1 MTLKNSLYMTVK
13 HDDGSESQILNPYY
27 VHPDTGKSVQDKILY
42 VKKKN
47 VYGNE
52 LVYPV
57 CKDAKLFANLT
68 KQKTLSTDDIARIK
82 SLGYVFKHVE
92 EKI

>member
-1 MTLKNSLYMTVK
+1 M
-13 HDDGSESQILNPYY
+13 
-27 VHPDTGKSVQDKILY
+27 DKILY

-82 SLGYVFKHVE
+82 SLGYVYKHVE

>member
-1 MTLKNSLYMTVK
+1 M
-13 HDDGSESQILNPYY
+13 
-27 VHPDTGKSVQDKILY
+27 DKILY

-52 LVYPV
+52 LVYPI
-57 CKDAKLFANLT
+57 CKDAKLFVNLL
-68 KQKTLSTDDIARIK
+68 KQETFTSDDIARIK

-92 EKI
+92 EKIWDR

>member
-1 MTLKNSLYMTVK
+1 M
-13 HDDGSESQILNPYY
+13 LNDAI
-27 VHPDTGKSVQDKILY
+27 VHHINLLTRLELIMEKILY

-52 LVYPV
+52 LIYPV

-82 SLGYVFKHVE
+82 SLGYIFKHVE

>member
-1 MTLKNSLYMTVK
+1 M
-13 HDDGSESQILNPYY
+13 
-27 VHPDTGKSVQDKILY
+27 DKILY

-82 SLGYVFKHVE
+82 SLGYTFKHIEV
-92 EKI
+92 KI

>member
-1 MTLKNSLYMTVK
+1 MHHINLLTRLELIM
-13 HDDGSESQILNPYY
+13 E
-27 VHPDTGKSVQDKILY
+27 KILY

-47 VYGNE
+47 VYGND

>member
-1 MTLKNSLYMTVK
+1 M
-13 HDDGSESQILNPYY
+13 E
-27 VHPDTGKSVQDKILY
+27 KILY

-68 KQKTLSTDDIARIK
+68 KQKTLSRDDILRIK

>member
-1 MTLKNSLYMTVK
+1 M
-13 HDDGSESQILNPYY
+13 
-27 VHPDTGKSVQDKILY
+27 DKILY

-57 CKDAKLFANLT
+57 CKDARLFANLT

-92 EKI
+92 EKIWLLIEIDLIKLLALIMRESLVD

>member
-1 MTLKNSLYMTVK
+1 MLT
-13 HDDGSESQILNPYY
+13 DAI
-27 VHPDTGKSVQDKILY
+27 VHHINLLTRLELIMEKILY

>member
-1 MTLKNSLYMTVK
+1 M
-13 HDDGSESQILNPYY
+13 ER
-27 VHPDTGKSVQDKILY
+27 ILY

-57 CKDAKLFANLT
+57 CKDARLFANLT
-68 KQKTLSTDDIARIK
+68 KQKTLNTDDIARIK

>member
-1 MTLKNSLYMTVK
+1 M
-13 HDDGSESQILNPYY
+13 
-27 VHPDTGKSVQDKILY
+27 DKILY

-82 SLGYVFKHVE
+82 SLGYVFKHVYNNRLIRNDDFDLEDMFTKSDE
-92 EKI
+92 ETLGIV

>member
-1 MTLKNSLYMTVK
+1 M
-13 HDDGSESQILNPYY
+13 E
-27 VHPDTGKSVQDKILY
+27 KILY

-57 CKDAKLFANLT
+57 CKDAKLFANLIQQQT
-68 KQKTLSTDDIARIK
+68 FTSDDIARIK

>member
-1 MTLKNSLYMTVK
+1 MNKVLVKQRLYTDMWRINNM
-13 HDDGSESQILNPYY
+13 E
-27 VHPDTGKSVQDKILY
+27 KILY

>member
-1 MTLKNSLYMTVK
+1 MLT
-13 HDDGSESQILNPYY
+13 DAI
-27 VHPDTGKSVQDKILY
+27 VHHINLLTRLELIMEKILY

-47 VYGNE
+47 VYGND

>member
-1 MTLKNSLYMTVK
+1 MFK
-13 HDDGSESQILNPYY
+13 DAI
-27 VHPDTGKSVQDKILY
+27 VHHINLLTRLELIMEKILY

>member
-1 MTLKNSLYMTVK
+1 M
-13 HDDGSESQILNPYY
+13 LNDAI
-27 VHPDTGKSVQDKILY
+27 VHHINLLTRLELIMEKILY

>member
-1 MTLKNSLYMTVK
+1 M
-13 HDDGSESQILNPYY
+13 
-27 VHPDTGKSVQDKILY
+27 DKILY

-92 EKI
+92 EKIWLLIEIDLIKLLALIMRESFVD

>member
-1 MTLKNSLYMTVK
+1 M
-13 HDDGSESQILNPYY
+13 LNDAI
-27 VHPDTGKSVQDKILY
+27 VHHINLLTRLELIMEKILY

-57 CKDAKLFANLT
+57 CKDAKLFVNLL
-68 KQKTLSTDDIARIK
+68 KQETFTSDDIARIK

>member
-1 MTLKNSLYMTVK
+1 M
-13 HDDGSESQILNPYY
+13 LNDAI
-27 VHPDTGKSVQDKILY
+27 VHHINLLTRLELIMEKILY

-47 VYGNE
+47 VYGND

>member
-1 MTLKNSLYMTVK
+1 M
-13 HDDGSESQILNPYY
+13 
-27 VHPDTGKSVQDKILY
+27 DKILY
-42 VKKKN
+42 VKKIN

-57 CKDAKLFANLT
+57 CKDAKLFANLS
-68 KQKTLSTDDIARIK
+68 KKKSSSTDDIARIK

>member
-1 MTLKNSLYMTVK
+1 M
-13 HDDGSESQILNPYY
+13 LNDAI
-27 VHPDTGKSVQDKILY
+27 VHHINLLTRLELIMEKILY

-52 LVYPV
+52 LIYPV

>member
-1 MTLKNSLYMTVK
+1 MNKVLVKQRLYTDMWRRNNM
-13 HDDGSESQILNPYY
+13 E
-27 VHPDTGKSVQDKILY
+27 KILY

>member
-1 MTLKNSLYMTVK
+1 MVINTMTLKKKWMNKVLVKQRLYTDMWRINNM
-13 HDDGSESQILNPYY
+13 E
-27 VHPDTGKSVQDKILY
+27 KILY

>member
-1 MTLKNSLYMTVK
+1 MNKVLVKQRLYTDMWRINNM
-13 HDDGSESQILNPYY
+13 E
-27 VHPDTGKSVQDKILY
+27 KILY

-57 CKDAKLFANLT
+57 CKDAKLFANLIQQQT
-68 KQKTLSTDDIARIK
+68 FTSDDIARIK